1 MQVFIARKKAE
12 DMRNQLR
19 TMINM
24 TRGPNAWN
32 ELLRTEAEIRKQ
44 RQQAIY
50 KQIEKRKKIVEYITA
65 GILSLI
71 VCGIFVWF
79 VNMLL
84 NA

>member
-1 MQVFIARKKAE
+1 
-12 DMRNQLR
+12 MRNQLR